1 MNLSRRFF
9 KMRFKVITSKIGSVN
24 LSIEC
29 PASNLI
35 FLERQEAMSKKTVMV
50 AMSGG
55 VDSSVAAALLKEQG
69 HEVIGI
75 TMDLFPL
82 PKQECEGFRS
92 CCGRGAIADANR
104 VAAQL
109 KIPHYVINLRKSF
122 QKWVT
127 DNFCEEY
134 ALGKTPNPCI
144 RCNQFIKFDI
154 LWERA
159 KKMGAEYLA
168 TGHHANIFFDEAS
181 GRFILSKGK
190 DPKKD
195 QSYFLY
201 TMTQD
206 QLARTMMPIGQL
218 TKANVRKLARELD
231 LAVHKRPESQEI
243 CFIPDDDYARFL
255 SQKIPES
262 FQSGPIV
269 DTDGHVLGYHKG
281 ILHFTIGQRR
291 GLGIAASHPL
301 YVLEIHPENRK
312 IVVGYNEQLF
322 QKNIVVGQLNLIAR
336 PSLTYP
342 VSVMAKIR
350 YKHDE
355 AKALLSPMEKNRA
368 RLDFETPQR
377 AVTPGQSAVFYDKDL
392 VLGGGIIERM

>member
-1 MNLSRRFF
+1 
-9 KMRFKVITSKIGSVN
+9 
-24 LSIEC
+24 
-29 PASNLI
+29 
-35 FLERQEAMSKKTVMV
+35 
-50 AMSGG
+50 MSGG
-55 VDSSVAAALLKEQG
+55 VDSSVAAALLKQQG

-75 TMDLFPL
+75 TMDIFPL

-122 QKWVT
+122 QKWVV

-134 ALGKTPNPCI
+134 AKGRTPNPCI

-154 LWERA
+154 LWNRA

-168 TGHHANIFFDEAS
+168 TGHHANVFFDES
-181 GRFILSKGK
+181 SRRFNLSKGK
-190 DPKKD
+190 DPTKD
-195 QSYFLY
+195 QTYFLY

-206 QLARTMMPIGQL
+206 QLARTLMPIGQL
-218 TKANVRKLARELD
+218 TKEKVRKIAKELD

-255 SQKIPES
+255 EQKIPDI
-262 FQSGPIV
+262 FQKGPIV
-269 DTDGHVLGYHKG
+269 DTEDHILGHHSG

-291 GLGIAASHPL
+291 GLGIAARQPL
-301 YVLEIHPENRK
+301 YVLEIHPESQK
-312 IVVGYNEQLF
+312 IVVGQDEQLY
-322 QKNIVVGQLNLIAR
+322 KKSIVIERLNPILR
-336 PSLTYP
+336 SSLSHPTP
-342 VSVMAKIR
+342 VMAKIR

-355 AKALLSPMEKNRA
+355 AKALLSPLDKNKA
-368 RLDFETPQR
+368 RLDFEIPQR
-377 AVTPGQSAVFYDKDL
+377 AVTPGQSAVFYDNDL
-392 VLGGGIIERM
+392 VWGGGIIERAEA